1 MAHVPAA
8 DRRQQFIEAAARV
21 IQKHGVARATTR
33 NIAEEAGAPLGAL
46 HYCFGTKE
54 ELFEAVS
61 HTYSHA
67 GLAPAVAKV
76 NEGMGIAAAVAVVLE
91 STAKFIAAN
100 MAADL
105 AEFDFFV
112 WALRANRPEIP
123 KRTYDIW
130 MNLTQGALEL
140 ARTEDE
146 LDQDIP
152 SITRMMLS
160 MMDGYA
166 LMDLMTNEQFL
177 EESVETASRTI
188 AAAIAGGVFRR
199 S

>member
-1 MAHVPAA
+1 MAHMPAA

-21 IQKHGVARATTR
+21 IQKRGVARATTR

-61 HTYSHA
+61 QTFGRT
-67 GLAPAVAKV
+67 GLAPALA
-76 NEGMGIAAAVAVVLE
+76 NIHAGMGIAAAAAVLLQ

-100 MAADL
+100 RAAEL
-105 AEFDFFV
+105 AELEFFA
-112 WALRANRPEIP
+112 WALRTDRQELP
-123 KRTYDIW
+123 KRTFDVW
-130 MNLTQGALEL
+130 VTGVEGALEL

-152 SITRMMLS
+152 GIARTLVSLL
-160 MMDGYA
+160 DGYG
-166 LMDLMTNEQFL
+166 LMDLMRNEHRL
-177 EESVETASRTI
+177 EESAEIGSRSV
-188 AAAIAGGVFRR
+188 AAAIAAGVFRR
-199 S
+199 G

>member
-1 MAHVPAA
+1 MAHVAAA

-67 GLAPAVAKV
+67 GLAPALAKV
-76 NEGMGIAAAVAVVLE
+76 HAGMGIAAAAAVVLQ

-105 AEFDFFV
+105 AEFDFFI
-112 WALRANRPEIP
+112 WALRSDRPEIP

-130 MNLTQGALEL
+130 MSLIQGALEL
-140 ARTEDE
+140 ARTESE
-146 LDQDIP
+146 LDQDIL
-152 SITRMMLS
+152 SITRMLIS
-160 MMDGYA
+160 LMDGYS
-166 LMDLMTNEQFL
+166 LIDMMRNEQFL
-177 EESVETASRTI
+177 EESAETATRTV
-188 AAAIAGGVFRR
+188 AAAIDAGVFRR